1 MAERNGLQT
10 THGPE
15 YSSPPI
21 GGASTPIRYAPT
33 DDSKNFY
40 PSSDGKPM
48 AETELHREALM
59 DALLRLQEHFKDT
72 PDVCVSGNMMMYY
85 VRGNPQKSISPD
97 VFVAFGVGRKQRR
110 IYRIWDEGSPPH
122 FVVEFSSENTYRDD
136 LLSKKTLY
144 AEIGLT
150 EYFLCDIERQHLP
163 KPLMGFR
170 LAGSDYEPIRPNADG
185 SVTAISLGIELHLRD
200 EGLRFYDPVSEK
212 WLQTPAEVE
221 ATARRHAE
229 SVAIQEAEA
238 RNQEAEARRHAE
250 SVAIQEADARNQEA
264 EARRHAE
271 SVAIQEADARK
282 QEADARRRA
291 ESAAKQEAEAR
302 KQEAD
307 ARRRAESA
315 AMQEAEAR
323 KLAEA
328 ELARLRE
335 ENERLKALSDS
346 PSTNSQD

>member
-1 MAERNGLQT
+1 MAERNGLQS
-10 THGPE
+10 THRPE
-15 YSSPPI
+15 SSLPPI

-33 DDSKNFY
+33 DDSKIFY

-97 VFVAFGVGRKQRR
+97 VFVAFGVERKQRR
-110 IYRIWDEGSPPH
+110 IYRIWEEGSPPH

-170 LAGSDYEPIRPNADG
+170 LAGSAYKPIQPNADG
-185 SVTAISLGIELHLRD
+185 SITAISLGIELHLRD
-200 EGLRFYDPVSEK
+200 EGLRFYDPVSGK
-212 WLQTPAEVE
+212 WLLTPAEVE

-229 SVAIQEAEA
+229 SVARQEAEA
-238 RNQEAEARRHAE
+238 RKQEVVARKKAE
-250 SVAIQEADARNQEA
+250 SVAR
-264 EARRHAE
+264 
-271 SVAIQEADARK
+271 
-282 QEADARRRA
+282 
-291 ESAAKQEAEAR
+291 QEAEAR
-302 KQEAD
+302 KQEA
-307 ARRRAESA
+307 A
-315 AMQEAEAR
+315 AR
-323 KLAEA
+323 KHAEA

-335 ENERLKALSDS
+335 ENERLKAPSDS

>member
-1 MAERNGLQT
+1 MAERNGLQS
-10 THGPE
+10 THRPE
-15 YSSPPI
+15 SSLPPI
-21 GGASTPIRYAPT
+21 GGVSTPIRYAPT
-33 DDSKNFY
+33 DGSEIFY

-97 VFVAFGVGRKQRR
+97 VFVAFGVERKQRR

-136 LLSKKTLY
+136 LLSKKSLY

-170 LAGSDYEPIRPNADG
+170 LAGSAYKPIQPNADG
-185 SVTAISLGIELHLRD
+185 SITAISLGIELHLRD
-200 EGLRFYDPVSEK
+200 EGLRFFDPVSGK
-212 WLQTPAEVE
+212 WLLTPAEVE

-229 SVAIQEAEA
+229 SVARQEAEA
-238 RNQEAEARRHAE
+238 RKHAEATAMQEAEARKHAE
-250 SVAIQEADARNQEA
+250 ATAMQEA
-264 EARRHAE
+264 EARKHAE
-271 SVAIQEADARK
+271 ATAM
-282 QEADARRRA
+282 
-291 ESAAKQEAEAR
+291 QEAEAR
-302 KQEAD
+302 KQEAE
-307 ARRRAESA
+307 ARKHAEA
-315 AMQEAEAR
+315 TAMQEAEAR
-323 KLAEA
+323 KHAEA
-328 ELARLRE
+328 ELARLR
-335 ENERLKALSDS
+335 RRLSD
-346 PSTNSQD
+346 

>member
-33 DDSKNFY
+33 DDSKIFY

-48 AETELHREALM
+48 AETELHREALT

-97 VFVAFGVGRKQRR
+97 VFVAFGVERKQRR
-110 IYRIWDEGSPPH
+110 IYRIWDEGSPPR

-136 LLSKKTLY
+136 LLSKKALY

-170 LAGSDYEPIRPNADG
+170 LAGSAYEPIQPNADG

-200 EGLRFYDPVSEK
+200 EGLRFFDPVSGK
-212 WLQTPAEVE
+212 WLLTPAEVE

-238 RNQEAEARRHAE
+238 RNQEAEARKKAE
-250 SVAIQEADARNQEA
+250 SVAI
-264 EARRHAE
+264 
-271 SVAIQEADARK
+271 

-291 ESAAKQEAEAR
+291 ESAAK
-302 KQEAD
+302 
-307 ARRRAESA
+307 
-315 AMQEAEAR
+315 QEAEAR